1 MRGINTGIPQG
12 SPLSPIL
19 FVIYVEPLHDCIDPS
34 REFTSSYIDDIQT
47 TVSSNSWWM
56 NSKLLEEVFTRI
68 KNIVTSLGLEFSTH
82 KTDLIHWR
90 TPREKV
96 ARSEHPIVVDG
107 QCIQPAPKAVKWL
120 GFHFENNH
128 GTWTHYANRLPLAQA
143 AFDRIKRLSS
153 PSGRLTPYSAR
164 RMAKAIIIPT
174 LLYGVEFLDPSATM
188 RHKMEVLLNRV
199 KRWITNCFYST
210 NTNVLSAVTNR
221 D

>member
-1 MRGINTGIPQG
+1 
-12 SPLSPIL
+12 
-19 FVIYVEPLHDCIDPS
+19 
-34 REFTSSYIDDIQT
+34 
-47 TVSSNSWWM
+47 M
-56 NSKLLEEVFTRI
+56 NSKPLEEAFVTI
-68 KNIVTSLGLEFSTH
+68 KNIATSFGLEFSTH

-96 ARSEHPIVVDG
+96 TRSEHPTVVDG
-107 QCIQPAPKAVKWL
+107 ECIQPTPKAVKWL
-120 GFHFENNH
+120 GCHFENNH
-128 GTWTHYANRLPLAQA
+128 GTWTHYTNRLTLVQA

-153 PSGRLTPYSAR
+153 SGDRLTPYSAR

-174 LLYGVEFLDPSATM
+174 LLYGAEFLDPSTTM
-188 RHKMEVLLNRV
+188 KHKMKVLLNQV